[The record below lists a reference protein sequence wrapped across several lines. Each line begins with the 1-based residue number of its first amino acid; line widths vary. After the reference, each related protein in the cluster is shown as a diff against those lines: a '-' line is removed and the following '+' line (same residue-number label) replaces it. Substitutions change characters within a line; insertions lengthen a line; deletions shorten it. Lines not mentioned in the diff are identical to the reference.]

1 MQAKVLNNKI
11 GIQILVIF
19 LGILLLVLGIIY
31 AAIGSEIIFTGTI
44 RGYSDIKLTGDYI
57 NTSSIILGTAIA
69 AIGFIS
75 ILIAAIKISNYYILM
90 NNSTQKAGDD
100 KQEKNS
106 EGEQRSTSF
115 DDMRSKIA
123 YLQQMKSDGLISETE
138 YDDMKSLI
146 IKKAGGSL

>member
-1 MQAKVLNNKI
+1 MQAKVLSNKI

-19 LGILLLVLGIIY
+19 LGILLLVLGIVY
-31 AAIGSEIIFTGTI
+31 AAIGSEIVFSGTI
-44 RGYSDIKLTGDYI
+44 KGYSDIKIAGDYM

-69 AIGFIS
+69 ATGFIS
-75 ILIAAIKISNYYILM
+75 VLIAAIKISNYYILM

-100 KQEKNS
+100 K
-106 EGEQRSTSF
+106 QRSTSF